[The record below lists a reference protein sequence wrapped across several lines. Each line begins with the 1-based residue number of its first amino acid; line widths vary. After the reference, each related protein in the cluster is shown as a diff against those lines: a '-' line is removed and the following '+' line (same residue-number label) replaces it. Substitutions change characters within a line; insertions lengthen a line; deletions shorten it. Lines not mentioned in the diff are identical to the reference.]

1 MPIRIAVASQMFH
14 GLLVVYR
21 DSVVENPALFAQQA
35 LSLAD
40 SLLAGDADRASK
52 GSGGSPT
59 QASSLRSQDDIDLAR
74 LIVAKNDG
82 LLCEIERLRDG
93 KTTAGEGRTIH

>member
-1 MPIRIAVASQMFH
+1 MRITVASRMFH

-40 SLLAGDADRASK
+40 SLLAGDTDRAST
-52 GSGGSPT
+52 GSDGSPT
-59 QASSLRSQDDIDLAR
+59 QASSLRSQDDIDLAE
-74 LIVAKNDG
+74 LIVRQNEE
-82 LLCEIERLRDG
+82 LLYQVSRRQVSG
-93 KTTAGEGRTIH
+93 KSADRGPTIH